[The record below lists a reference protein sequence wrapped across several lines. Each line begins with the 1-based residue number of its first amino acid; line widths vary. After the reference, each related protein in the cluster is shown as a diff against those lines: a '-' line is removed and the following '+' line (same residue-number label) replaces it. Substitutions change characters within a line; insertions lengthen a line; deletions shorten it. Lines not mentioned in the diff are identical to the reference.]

1 MALAQ
6 GRLDPRPA
14 AAEQT
19 GGQVFPALV
28 GERAWQ
34 RLPQAVRRRFER
46 ELVAGES
53 AVYFGTVQFTN
64 MTGVGW
70 VWAQLARAFGAPLPL
85 TRLAQTPA
93 TVVVTQDSGSA
104 QLWTR
109 IYHAPGRLPQVIRSM
124 KHFAGPTGIEERV
137 GGGVSMALAVSIQ
150 ERALVFRSRGYA
162 WRCGPVRLP
171 IPEWLTPGQI
181 EVRHREERQGQFSFT
196 LRVDHPWF
204 GRILEQVAFFRDA
217 L

>member
-1 MALAQ
+1 MSVIQ
-6 GRLDPRPA
+6 VCRDQRQDVRVRPD
-14 AAEQT
+14 
-19 GGQVFPALV
+19 GQVFRTLV
-28 GERAWQ
+28 GAQAWQ
-34 RLPQAVRRRFER
+34 QLPPAVRRRFAR
-46 ELVAGES
+46 ELAAGDS
-53 AVYFGTVQFTN
+53 VVYMGRVQFTH
-64 MTGVGW
+64 MTAVGW

-109 IYHAPGRLPQVIRSM
+109 IYHAPGQLPQVIRSM

-137 GGGVSMALAVSIQ
+137 GGGVSMELAVSVQ
-150 ERALVFRSRGYA
+150 DRALVFHSQGYH
-162 WRCGPVRLP
+162 WRCGSVRLS
-171 IPEWLTPGQI
+171 IPAWLTPGRI

-196 LRVDHPWF
+196 LRVEHPWF
-204 GRILEQVAFFRDA
+204 GRIIEQVAFFRDA